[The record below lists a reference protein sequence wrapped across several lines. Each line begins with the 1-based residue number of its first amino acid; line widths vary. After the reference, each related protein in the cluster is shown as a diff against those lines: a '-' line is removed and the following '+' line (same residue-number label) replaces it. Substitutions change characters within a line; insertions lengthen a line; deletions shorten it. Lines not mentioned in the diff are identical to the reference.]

1 MAKVRIYEIARD
13 LDLESKEVLEKA
25 LELGFDVK
33 TASSSVEEGDVDLI
47 KLAFDDTETATP
59 APEPEPAATP
69 ETQPE
74 PEPVTLSADEPAVEP
89 DEPPVEPAGEPD
101 DDSET
106 PTPEPAEGSDDIGL
120 ATVHEG
126 MTVSEFAD
134 AIGAGA
140 GDVVKAL
147 MLRGRPAGAA
157 AQMPSDMFEEI
168 AETFDV
174 IVDIADKPA
183 PEEAGP
189 ATAEMPVFEDSEE
202 DLVAR
207 PPVITV
213 MGHVD
218 HGKTSLLD
226 KIRKANVVQGE
237 AGGITQHI
245 GAYQVEVGENRLTFI
260 DTPGHEAF
268 TTMRARGADVTDI
281 VVLVVA
287 ADDGV
292 MPQTIEAI
300 SHARAAGVEL
310 VVAINKMDLPA
321 ADPMRVRTELTQH
334 GVIVE
339 ELGGDVTSVEVSAET
354 GNGIDNLL
362 EVLDLI
368 AQLQEYKANPEPS
381 ATGVVVESQ
390 LDPGMGA
397 TATVIVKRGTLRQ
410 GDSFVAGAVAGR
422 ARALMDHEGTRL
434 KSVGPSAPV
443 LIMGWS
449 DVPTAGDI
457 LEVVKNDKEARA
469 IAADREQAIKDEVQ
483 GVVTGRE
490 RLQGLLEQL
499 RSEDTELRVILKTDA
514 HGSLEALK
522 EAIAKI
528 TREDGRIDVLH
539 GAVGGINENDVTL
552 AEVTGAIIVGF
563 NVRPDPKARRS
574 AEETGIEIRTYGIIY
589 ELLDELEAMLVGRL
603 SPDHEEVVLGSAEVR
618 ALFKVPRAGTIAGC
632 YVTEGV
638 VQRSAKARLLRGG
651 VVVFDG
657 RIDSLRRFKDDVR
670 EVASGFECGIGLEN
684 FNDVKE
690 GDIIEVYEI
699 REVART

>member
-13 LDLESKEVLEKA
+13 LDLESKDVLEKA
-25 LELGFDVK
+25 LELGYEVK
-33 TASSSVEEGDVDLI
+33 TASSSVEESDADLI
-47 KLAFDDTETATP
+47 KLAFEEPSAEAETAPDPEPDTADEPDDEAEDEAVAETEPDTEDE
-59 APEPEPAATP
+59 PEPEDA
-69 ETQPE
+69 
-74 PEPVTLSADEPAVEP
+74 
-89 DEPPVEPAGEPD
+89 
-101 DDSET
+101 DDSEE
-106 PTPEPAEGSDDIGL
+106 EPAAEPSEIGI

-126 MTVSEFAD
+126 MTVSEFAE
-134 AIGAGA
+134 AIGVGA
-140 GDVVKAL
+140 GDIVKAL
-147 MLRGRPAGAA
+147 MLRGRPAGVA

-174 IVDIADKPA
+174 IVDVADAPA
-183 PEEAGP
+183 AEPAGP
-189 ATAEMPVFEDSEE
+189 AVAEMPTFEDDEA
-202 DLVAR
+202 DLKPR

-226 KIRKANVVQGE
+226 RIRKANVVQGE

-245 GAYQVEVGENRLTFI
+245 GAYQVEVGGNRLTFI

-300 SHARAAGVEL
+300 SHAKAAGVEM
-310 VVAINKMDLPA
+310 VVAINKIDLPA
-321 ADPMRVRTELTQH
+321 ADPLRVRTELTQH

-339 ELGGDVTSVEVSAET
+339 ELGGDTTSVEVSAET
-354 GNGIDNLL
+354 GDGIDNLL

-368 AQLQEYKANPEPS
+368 AQIQEYKANPKPD
-381 ATGVVVESQ
+381 ATAVVIESQ
-390 LDPGMGA
+390 LDPGMGP
-397 TATVIVKRGTLRQ
+397 TATVIVKRGTLKQ
-410 GDSFVAGAVAGR
+410 GDSFVAGPVAGR
-422 ARALMDHEGTRL
+422 ARALMDHEGNRL
-434 KSVGPSAPV
+434 KAAGPSSPV

-457 LEVVKNDKEARA
+457 LEVVENDKEARA
-469 IAADREQAIKDEVQ
+469 IAADREQAIKDREQ
-483 GVVTGRE
+483 STISGRE

-499 RSEDTELRVILKTDA
+499 RSEDTELRVILKADA

-522 EAIAKI
+522 ESIAKI
-528 TREDGRIDVLH
+528 TREDGRIDVVH

-603 SPDHEEVVLGSAEVR
+603 APDEQEVVLGSAEVR

-638 VQRSAKARLLRGG
+638 VQRGARARLLRGG
-651 VVVFDG
+651 VVVYNG

-684 FNDVKE
+684 YNDVKE
-690 GDIIEVYEI
+690 GDVIEVYEI

>member
-1 MAKVRIYEIARD
+1 VAKVRIYEIARD
-13 LDLESKEVLEKA
+13 LDLESKDVLEKA
-25 LELGFDVK
+25 RELGLDVK
-33 TASSSVEEGDVDLI
+33 TASSGVEEDDAALI
-47 KLAFDDTETATP
+47 RLAFDGSTDAVAAETEPAEAATAARP
-59 APEPEPAATP
+59 DEREPEPPVDDGQRAAD
-69 ETQPE
+69 
-74 PEPVTLSADEPAVEP
+74 DEAVAAEEAVET
-89 DEPPVEPAGEPD
+89 E
-101 DDSET
+101 
-106 PTPEPAEGSDDIGL
+106 IRL

-126 MTVSEFAD
+126 MTVAEFAE
-134 AIGAGA
+134 ALGVGASE
-140 GDVVKAL
+140 VVRAL

-168 AETFDV
+168 GETFDV
-174 IVDIADKPA
+174 IVDVVAA
-183 PEEAGP
+183 PSAVEPGAP
-189 ATAEMPVFEDSEE
+189 ATAEMPAYEDDEA
-202 DLVAR
+202 DLVPR

-226 KIRKANVVQGE
+226 RIRKANVVEGE

-245 GAYQVEVGENRLTFI
+245 GAYQVTVGDNRLTFI

-300 SHARAAGVEL
+300 SHAKAAGVEM
-310 VVAINKMDLPA
+310 VVAINKVDLPT
-321 ADPMRVRTELTQH
+321 ADPIRVRTELTQH
-334 GVIVE
+334 GVITE
-339 ELGGDVTSVEVSAET
+339 ELGGDVTSVEVSAQT
-354 GNGIDNLL
+354 GEGLDSLL

-368 AQLQEYKANPEPS
+368 AQLQEYKANPKPA
-381 ATGVVVESQ
+381 ATGVVIESQ
-390 LDPGMGA
+390 LDPGMGP
-397 TATVIVKRGTLRQ
+397 TATVIVKRGTLKQ

-434 KSVGPSAPV
+434 TSAGPSAPV
-443 LIMGWS
+443 LVMGWS

-457 LEVVKNDKEARA
+457 LEVVKSDRDARS
-469 IAADREQAIKDEVQ
+469 IAAEREQAIKNSEQ
-483 GVVTGRE
+483 GTLSGRD

-499 RSEDTELRVILKTDA
+499 RSEDTELRIILKADA

-522 EAIAKI
+522 ESIVKI
-528 TREDGRIDVLH
+528 TREDGRIDVIH

-552 AEVTGAIIVGF
+552 AEVTSAIVVGF

-574 AEETGIEIRTYGIIY
+574 AERAGIEIRTYGIIY

-603 SPDHEEVVLGSAEVR
+603 SPDKEEVVLGSAEVR
-618 ALFKVPRAGTIAGC
+618 ALFKVPRAGTIAGS
-632 YVTEGV
+632 YITEGV
-638 VQRSAKARLLRGG
+638 VQRGARARLLRAG
-651 VVVFDG
+651 VVIHDG

-684 FNDVKE
+684 YNDVKE
-690 GDIIEVYEI
+690 GDVIEVYEI

>member
-1 MAKVRIYEIARD
+1 
-13 LDLESKEVLEKA
+13 
-25 LELGFDVK
+25 
-33 TASSSVEEGDVDLI
+33 
-47 KLAFDDTETATP
+47 
-59 APEPEPAATP
+59 
-69 ETQPE
+69 
-74 PEPVTLSADEPAVEP
+74 
-89 DEPPVEPAGEPD
+89 
-101 DDSET
+101 
-106 PTPEPAEGSDDIGL
+106 
-120 ATVHEG
+120 
-126 MTVSEFAD
+126 
-134 AIGAGA
+134 
-140 GDVVKAL
+140 

-168 AETFDV
+168 GETFDV
-174 IVDIADKPA
+174 IVDIADAP
-183 PEEAGP
+183 PEEAAGP
-189 ATAEMPVFEDSEE
+189 ATAEMPVFDDAEA
-202 DLVAR
+202 DLAPR

-226 KIRKANVVQGE
+226 RIRRANVVEGE

-245 GAYQVEVGENRLTFI
+245 GAYQVVVGDNRLTFI

-268 TTMRARGADVTDI
+268 TTMRARGAEVTDI

-292 MPQTIEAI
+292 MPQTVEAI
-300 SHARAAGVEL
+300 SHAKAAGVEM

-334 GVIVE
+334 GIITE
-339 ELGGDVTSVEVSAET
+339 ELGGDVTSVEVSAQT
-354 GNGIDNLL
+354 GEGIDSLL

-368 AQLQEYKANPEPS
+368 AQLQEYKANPKPS
-381 ATGVVVESQ
+381 ATGVVIESQ
-390 LDPGMGA
+390 LDPGMGP
-397 TATVIVKRGTLRQ
+397 TATVIVKRGTLEL

-422 ARALMDHEGTRL
+422 ARALMDHAGNRL
-434 KSVGPSAPV
+434 KSAGPSAPV

-469 IAADREQAIKDEVQ
+469 IAAERQQELKDDEQGTIS
-483 GVVTGRE
+483 GRE

-499 RSEDTELRVILKTDA
+499 RSEDTELRVILKADA

-522 EAIAKI
+522 ESIAKI
-528 TREDGRIDVLH
+528 TRADGRIDVVH

-552 AEVTGAIIVGF
+552 AEVTGAIVVGF

-574 AEETGIEIRTYGIIY
+574 AEQSGIEIRTYGIIY

-603 SPDHEEVVLGSAEVR
+603 SPDQEEMVLGSAEVR

-638 VQRSAKARLLRGG
+638 VQRGARARLLRAG
-651 VVVFDG
+651 VVVYEG
-657 RIDSLRRFKDDVR
+657 RVDSLRRFKEDVR

-690 GDIIEVYEI
+690 GDVIEVYEI

>member
-13 LDLESKEVLEKA
+13 LDLESKDVLEKA

-33 TASSSVEEGDVDLI
+33 TASSSVEEAEVGRLKGV
-47 KLAFDDTETATP
+47 FDTATAEPVP
-59 APEPEPAATP
+59 APEPAPQAAAS
-69 ETQPE
+69 EAAEPE
-74 PEPVTLSADEPAVEP
+74 PEAAGHEPEPEAAPADEESA
-89 DEPPVEPAGEPD
+89 A
-101 DDSET
+101 ET
-106 PTPEPAEGSDDIGL
+106 DIGI

-126 MTVSEFAD
+126 MSVAEFAE
-134 AIGAGA
+134 AIGAA
-140 GDVVKAL
+140 TADVVKAL

-174 IVDIADKPA
+174 IVDVAEAPVAEPA
-183 PEEAGP
+183 AP
-189 ATAEMPVFEDSEE
+189 ATAEMPVFEDDES
-202 DLVAR
+202 DLVPR

-226 KIRKANVVQGE
+226 RIRKANVVEGE

-245 GAYQVEVGENRLTFI
+245 GAYQVVVGENRLTFI

-300 SHARAAGVEL
+300 SHAKAAGVEL

-354 GNGIDNLL
+354 GAGVDNLL

-368 AQLQEYKANPEPS
+368 AQIQEYKANPKPA
-381 ATGVVVESQ
+381 ATGVVIESQ
-390 LDPGMGA
+390 LDPGMGP
-397 TATVIVKRGTLRQ
+397 TATVIVKRGTLNQ
-410 GDSFVAGAVAGR
+410 GDSFLAGAVAGR
-422 ARALMDHEGTRL
+422 ARALMDHEGNRL
-434 KSVGPSAPV
+434 TSVGPSAPV

-449 DVPTAGDI
+449 EVPTAGDI
-457 LEVVKNDKEARA
+457 LEVARNDKEARA
-469 IAADREQAIKDEVQ
+469 LAADREQAIKDNSQ
-483 GVVTGRE
+483 GVLSGRE

-499 RSEDTELRVILKTDA
+499 RSEDTELRVVLKADA

-522 EAIAKI
+522 EAIVKI

-539 GAVGGINENDVTL
+539 GAVGGINENDVNL
-552 AEVTGAIIVGF
+552 AEVTGGIIIGF

-574 AEETGIEIRTYGIIY
+574 AEEAGIEIRTYSIIY
-589 ELLDELEAMLVGRL
+589 ELLDELEALLVGRL

-638 VQRSAKARLLRGG
+638 VQRSAKARLLRSG

-670 EVASGFECGIGLEN
+670 EVAAGFECGIGLEN

-690 GDIIEVYEI
+690 GDVIEVYEI

>member
-1 MAKVRIYEIARD
+1 
-13 LDLESKEVLEKA
+13 
-25 LELGFDVK
+25 
-33 TASSSVEEGDVDLI
+33 
-47 KLAFDDTETATP
+47 
-59 APEPEPAATP
+59 
-69 ETQPE
+69 
-74 PEPVTLSADEPAVEP
+74 
-89 DEPPVEPAGEPD
+89 
-101 DDSET
+101 
-106 PTPEPAEGSDDIGL
+106 
-120 ATVHEG
+120 
-126 MTVSEFAD
+126 
-134 AIGAGA
+134 
-140 GDVVKAL
+140 
-147 MLRGRPAGAA
+147 
-157 AQMPSDMFEEI
+157 
-168 AETFDV
+168 
-174 IVDIADKPA
+174 
-183 PEEAGP
+183 
-189 ATAEMPVFEDSEE
+189 TAEMPTFDDAEA
-202 DLVAR
+202 DLVSR

-226 KIRKANVVQGE
+226 RIRRANVVEGE

-245 GAYQVEVGENRLTFI
+245 GAYQVVVGDNRLTFI

-268 TTMRARGADVTDI
+268 TTMRARGAEVTDI

-300 SHARAAGVEL
+300 SHARAAGVEI

-334 GVIVE
+334 GIITE
-339 ELGGDVTSVEVSAET
+339 ELGGDVTSVEVSAQT
-354 GNGIDNLL
+354 GDGIDSLL

-368 AQLQEYKANPEPS
+368 AQLQEYKANPKPA
-381 ATGVVVESQ
+381 ATGVVIESQ
-390 LDPGMGA
+390 LDPGMGP
-397 TATVIVKRGTLRQ
+397 TATVIVKRGTLEL
-410 GDSFVAGAVAGR
+410 GDSFVAGGVAGR
-422 ARALMDHEGTRL
+422 ARALMDHEGNRL
-434 KSVGPSAPV
+434 KSAGPSAPV

-457 LEVVKNDKEARA
+457 LEVVKSDKEARA
-469 IAADREQAIKDEVQ
+469 IAAERQQDLKDGEQGTIS
-483 GVVTGRE
+483 GRE

-499 RSEDTELRVILKTDA
+499 RSEDTELRVILKADA

-522 EAIAKI
+522 DSIAKI
-528 TREDGRIDVLH
+528 TRADGRIDVVH

-552 AEVTGAIIVGF
+552 AEVTGAIVVGF
-563 NVRPDPKARRS
+563 NVRPDPKARRL
-574 AEETGIEIRTYGIIY
+574 AEQTGIEIRTYGIIY

-603 SPDHEEVVLGSAEVR
+603 SPDQEEMVLGSAEVR

-638 VQRSAKARLLRGG
+638 IQRGARARLLRAG
-651 VVVFDG
+651 VVVYEG
-657 RIDSLRRFKDDVR
+657 RVDSLRRFKDDVR

-690 GDIIEVYEI
+690 DDVIEVYEI

>member
-13 LDLESKEVLEKA
+13 LDLESKDVLEKA
-25 LELGFDVK
+25 RELGLDVK
-33 TASSSVEEGDVDLI
+33 TASSGVEEDDAALI
-47 KLAFDDTETATP
+47 RLAFDGSTDAVAAEAEPAEAATAARP
-59 APEPEPAATP
+59 DEWEPEPPVDDGQRAAD
-69 ETQPE
+69 
-74 PEPVTLSADEPAVEP
+74 DEAVAAEEAVET
-89 DEPPVEPAGEPD
+89 E
-101 DDSET
+101 
-106 PTPEPAEGSDDIGL
+106 IRL

-126 MTVSEFAD
+126 MTVAEFAE
-134 AIGAGA
+134 ALGVGASE
-140 GDVVKAL
+140 VVRAL

-168 AETFDV
+168 GETFDV
-174 IVDIADKPA
+174 IVDVVAA
-183 PEEAGP
+183 PSAVEPGAP
-189 ATAEMPVFEDSEE
+189 ATAEMPAYEDDEA
-202 DLVAR
+202 DLVPR

-226 KIRKANVVQGE
+226 RIRKANVVEGE

-245 GAYQVEVGENRLTFI
+245 GAYQVTVGDNRLTFI

-300 SHARAAGVEL
+300 SHAKAAGVEM
-310 VVAINKMDLPA
+310 VVAINKVDLPT
-321 ADPMRVRTELTQH
+321 ADPIRVRTELTQH
-334 GVIVE
+334 GVITE
-339 ELGGDVTSVEVSAET
+339 ELGGDVTSVEVSAQT
-354 GNGIDNLL
+354 GEGLDSLL

-368 AQLQEYKANPEPS
+368 AQLQEYKANPKPA
-381 ATGVVVESQ
+381 ATGVVIESQ
-390 LDPGMGA
+390 LDPGMGP
-397 TATVIVKRGTLRQ
+397 TATVIVKRGTLKQ

-434 KSVGPSAPV
+434 TSAGPSAPV
-443 LIMGWS
+443 LVMGWS

-457 LEVVKNDKEARA
+457 LEVVKSDRDARS
-469 IAADREQAIKDEVQ
+469 IAAEREQAIKNSAQ
-483 GVVTGRE
+483 GTLSGRD

-499 RSEDTELRVILKTDA
+499 RSEDTELRIILKADA

-522 EAIAKI
+522 ESIVKI
-528 TREDGRIDVLH
+528 TREDGRIDVIH

-552 AEVTGAIIVGF
+552 AEVTSAIVVGF

-574 AEETGIEIRTYGIIY
+574 AERAGIEIRTYGIIY

-603 SPDHEEVVLGSAEVR
+603 SPDKEEVVLGSAEVR
-618 ALFKVPRAGTIAGC
+618 ALFKVPRAGTIAGS
-632 YVTEGV
+632 YITEGV
-638 VQRSAKARLLRGG
+638 VQRGARARLLRAG
-651 VVVFDG
+651 VVIHDG

-684 FNDVKE
+684 YNDVKE
-690 GDIIEVYEI
+690 GDVIEVYEI

>member
-13 LDLESKEVLEKA
+13 LDIESKDVLDKA

-33 TASSSVEEGDVDLI
+33 TASSSVEESDVDRI
-47 KLAFDDTETATP
+47 KLAFADTTQSETVAEAEKPAPEEKTVLDETP
-59 APEPEPAATP
+59 APEPESQA
-69 ETQPE
+69 EPE
-74 PEPVTLSADEPAVEP
+74 PEAEPESAEEP
-89 DEPPVEPAGEPD
+89 D
-101 DDSET
+101 SE
-106 PTPEPAEGSDDIGL
+106 GGDIGI

-126 MTVSEFAD
+126 MSVAEFAE
-134 AIGAGA
+134 AIGAAA
-140 GDVVKAL
+140 GEVVKAL

-174 IVDIADKPA
+174 MVDLAEPPA
-183 PEEAGP
+183 AEPSGP
-189 ATAEMPVFEDSEE
+189 ATAEMPVFEDSEA

-226 KIRKANVVQGE
+226 HIRKAKVVEGE

-245 GAYQVEVGENRLTFI
+245 GAYQVDVGDNRLTFI

-321 ADPMRVRTELTQH
+321 ADPIRVRTELTQH

-339 ELGGDVTSVEVSAET
+339 ELGGDVTSVEVSAQT
-354 GNGIDNLL
+354 GAGIDNLL

-368 AQLQEYKANPEPS
+368 AQLQEYKANPKPS
-381 ATGVVVESQ
+381 ATGVVIESQ
-390 LDPGMGA
+390 LDPGMGP
-397 TATVIVKRGTLRQ
+397 TATVIIKRGTLQQ

-422 ARALMDHEGTRL
+422 ARALMDHEGNRL

-457 LEVVKNDKEARA
+457 LEVVKNDKEARS
-469 IAADREQAIKDEVQ
+469 IASDREQSIRDEGQ
-483 GVVTGRE
+483 GTITGRE

-499 RSEDTELRVILKTDA
+499 RSEDTEMRVILKTDA

-552 AEVTGAIIVGF
+552 AEVTGAIIIGF

-574 AEETGIEIRTYGIIY
+574 AEESGIEIRTYSIIY
-589 ELLDELEAMLVGRL
+589 ELLDELEAFLVGQL

-638 VQRSAKARLLRGG
+638 VQRSAKARLLRDG

-690 GDIIEVYEI
+690 GDVIEVYEI

>member
-1 MAKVRIYEIARD
+1 VAKVRIYEIARD

-25 LELGFDVK
+25 VELGFDVK
-33 TASSSVEEGDVDLI
+33 TASSSVEDSDVDLI
-47 KLAFDDTETATP
+47 KLAFDEKSTAESAPETEPAPQAATEP
-59 APEPEPAATP
+59 EAETEAEPEPESAPEPESPAAT
-69 ETQPE
+69 
-74 PEPVTLSADEPAVEP
+74 AVESAP
-89 DEPPVEPAGEPD
+89 EADA
-101 DDSET
+101 S
-106 PTPEPAEGSDDIGL
+106 TPEATESSDDISL

-126 MTVSEFAD
+126 MSVSEFAE
-134 AIGAGA
+134 AIGVGT
-140 GDVVKAL
+140 GEVVKAL

-157 AQMPSDMFEEI
+157 AQMPSDMFDEI

-174 IVDIADKPA
+174 IVDVAEAPV
-183 PEEAGP
+183 PEESGP
-189 ATAEMPVFEDSEE
+189 ATAEMPVFEDSEA

-226 KIRKANVVQGE
+226 RIRKANVVQGE

-292 MPQTIEAI
+292 MPQTVEAI
-300 SHARAAGVEL
+300 SHAKAAGVEL

-321 ADPMRVRTELTQH
+321 ADPMRVRTELTQY

-354 GNGIDNLL
+354 GDGIDNLL

-368 AQLQEYKANPEPS
+368 AQLQEYKANPKPS
-381 ATGVVVESQ
+381 ATGVVIESQ
-390 LDPGMGA
+390 LDPGMGP

-443 LIMGWS
+443 LIMGWA

-469 IAADREQAIKDEVQ
+469 IAADREQSIKDEGQ
-483 GVVTGRE
+483 GTLSGRE

-499 RSEDTELRVILKTDA
+499 RSEDTELRIILKTDA

-522 EAIAKI
+522 ESIAKI

-574 AEETGIEIRTYGIIY
+574 AEETGIEIRTYSIIY
-589 ELLDELEAMLVGRL
+589 ELLDELEGLLVGSL

-690 GDIIEVYEI
+690 SDIIEVYEI

>member
-13 LDLESKEVLEKA
+13 LDLESKDVLERA
-25 LELGFDVK
+25 LELGYELK
-33 TASSSVEEGDVDLI
+33 TASSSVEEGEAELI
-47 KLAFDDTETATP
+47 KQALTGAAP
-59 APEPEPAATP
+59 AS
-69 ETQPE
+69 
-74 PEPVTLSADEPAVEP
+74 EPVAAP
-89 DEPPVEPAGEPD
+89 EPPVEAEP
-101 DDSET
+101 EAEPE
-106 PTPEPAEGSDDIGL
+106 PTPEPVAEAEETVADEPDSEESEPDSEAESPEIGL

-126 MTVSEFAD
+126 MTVTEFAQ
-134 AIGAGA
+134 AIGAPT

-174 IVDIADKPA
+174 IVDVADAPA
-183 PEEAGP
+183 PEIAP
-189 ATAEMPVFEDSEE
+189 ATAEMPIFEDSEA

-226 KIRKANVVQGE
+226 RIRKANVVQGE
-237 AGGITQHI
+237 EGGITQHI
-245 GAYQVEVGENRLTFI
+245 GAYQVDVGGNRLTFI

-334 GVIVE
+334 GVITE
-339 ELGGDVTSVEVSAET
+339 ELGGDVTSVELSAET
-354 GNGIDNLL
+354 GDGVDGLL

-368 AQLQEYKANPEPS
+368 AQLQEYKANPKPS
-381 ATGVVVESQ
+381 ATGVVIESQ
-390 LDPGMGA
+390 LDPGMGP
-397 TATVIVKRGTLRQ
+397 TATVIVKRGTLKQ
-410 GDSFVAGAVAGR
+410 GDSFVAGAVSGR
-422 ARALMDHEGTRL
+422 ARALMDHDGDRL
-434 KSVGPSAPV
+434 QSVGPSDPV

-457 LEVVKNDKEARA
+457 LEVFKNDKEARA
-469 IAADREQAIKDEVQ
+469 VAEDRGQSLKDESQ
-483 GVVTGRE
+483 GTMTARD

-522 EAIAKI
+522 ESIAKI
-528 TREDGRIDVLH
+528 TREDGRIDVVP

-552 AEVTGAIIVGF
+552 AEVTGAVIVGF
-563 NVRPDPKARRS
+563 NVRPDPKARRA
-574 AEETGIEIRTYGIIY
+574 AEQAGIEVRTYGIIY
-589 ELLDELEAMLVGRL
+589 ELLDELEAFLVGRL
-603 SPDHEEVVLGSAEVR
+603 APDQEEVVLGSAEVR

-632 YVTEGV
+632 YVIEGV
-638 VQRSAKARLLRGG
+638 VQRAAKARLLRAG
-651 VVVFDG
+651 VVVYNG

-690 GDIIEVYEI
+690 GDVIEVFEI

>member
-13 LDLESKEVLEKA
+13 LDLESKDVLEKA
-25 LELGFDVK
+25 LELGYDVK
-33 TASSSVEEGDVDLI
+33 TASSSVEEGDADLI
-47 KLAFDDTETATP
+47 KLAFDDSGTDAVVSEPGVASEEETP
-59 APEPEPAATP
+59 AAEPEPEPAAAAP
-69 ETQPE
+69 SAE
-74 PEPVTLSADEPAVEP
+74 PEDTGTS
-89 DEPPVEPAGEPD
+89 
-101 DDSET
+101 
-106 PTPEPAEGSDDIGL
+106 DIGI
-120 ATVHEG
+120 ATVHVG
-126 MTVSEFAD
+126 MTVAEFAE
-134 AIGAGA
+134 AIGVGA
-140 GDVVKAL
+140 GEIVKAL

-174 IVDIADKPA
+174 IVDITDA
-183 PEEAGP
+183 PVAEPAGP
-189 ATAEMPVFEDSEE
+189 ATAEMPSFEDAEA
-202 DLVAR
+202 DLRPR

-226 KIRKANVVQGE
+226 RIRKANVVEGE

-245 GAYQVEVGENRLTFI
+245 GAYQVEVGGNKLTFI

-268 TTMRARGADVTDI
+268 TTMRARGAEVTDI

-300 SHARAAGVEL
+300 SHAKAAGVEM
-310 VVAINKMDLPA
+310 VVAINKIDLPA

-354 GNGIDNLL
+354 GEGIDNLL

-368 AQLQEYKANPEPS
+368 AQLQEYKANPKPA
-381 ATGVVVESQ
+381 ATGVVIESQ
-390 LDPGMGA
+390 LDPGMGP
-397 TATVIVKRGTLRQ
+397 TATVIVKRGTLNQ

-422 ARALMDHEGTRL
+422 ARALMDHEGNRL
-434 KSVGPSAPV
+434 KLAGPSAPV

-469 IAADREQAIKDEVQ
+469 IAAEREQALKDQEQ
-483 GVVTGRE
+483 STLSGRE

-499 RSEDTELRVILKTDA
+499 RSEDTELRVILKADA

-522 EAIAKI
+522 ESIAKI
-528 TREDGRIDVLH
+528 TRSDGRIDVVH

-574 AEETGIEIRTYGIIY
+574 AEQTGIEIRTYGIIY

-603 SPDHEEVVLGSAEVR
+603 SPDEEEVVLGSAEVR

-638 VQRSAKARLLRGG
+638 VQRGARARLLRAG
-651 VVVFDG
+651 VVAYTG
-657 RIDSLRRFKDDVR
+657 KIDSLRRFKDDVR

-690 GDIIEVYEI
+690 GDVIEVFEI